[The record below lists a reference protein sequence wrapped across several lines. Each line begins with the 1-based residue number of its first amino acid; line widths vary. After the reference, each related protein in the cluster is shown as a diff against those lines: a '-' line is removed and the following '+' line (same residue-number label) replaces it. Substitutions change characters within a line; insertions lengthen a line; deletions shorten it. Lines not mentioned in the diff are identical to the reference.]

1 MLMTTSYVYQLDG
14 TIETLKEY
22 SISHVPLLSSRA
34 YEATALPLNPKAP
47 FIPVFRKMTN
57 CKVELQIAKMQMDNP
72 CLNIVKIYDV
82 TPTYYTMEL
91 LETNYTMDISIIEK
105 MQKAKTYMQSINIAY
120 IDWKP
125 DNIGIDRNGEPKLF
139 DFDGCGIYDNDK
151 WIIKPFRGYAYNE
164 VSKTVADP
172 VKIDNMC
179 FHKYL

>member
-1 MLMTTSYVYQLDG
+1 MTTSYVYQLDG
-14 TIETLKEY
+14 TIETLNEPK
-22 SISHVPLLSSRA
+22 VPLL
-34 YEATALPLNPKAP
+34 
-47 FIPVFRKMTN
+47 VFRKMTN
-57 CKVELQIAKMQMDNP
+57 CKVELQIAKMLMDNP

-91 LETNYTMDISIIEK
+91 LETNYTMDTSIIEK
-105 MQKAKTYMQSINIAY
+105 MQKVKTYMQSINIAY

-139 DFDGCGIYDNDK
+139 DFDGCGIYNNND

-164 VSKTVADP
+164 VSKTVSDP
-172 VKIDNMC
+172 VKIDDMC